1 MYSKAEAVEAGPA
14 NTKQTY
20 VSDLDPAALAPYGSK
35 ASAFWMLCPWP
46 FLRQMQSGVA
56 ARDAAFAVA
65 VCLSLCVSALSLSTY
80 VLYVTLDVQYCTWL
94 FAWPWLGCVRRCGPV
109 LEFACA
115 GTMVMCLFAGHGRRN
130 VMQCTPTIHIYG
142 QHTVTDEHS
151 P

>member
-65 VCLSLCVSALSLSTY
+65 VCLSLRLC
-80 VLYVTLDVQYCTWL
+80 TLPEHVCAICHSDVQYCTRVATWL
-94 FAWPWLGCVRRCGPV
+94 SCVLAVYGGADPCSNLLAPVPW
-109 LEFACA
+109 
-115 GTMVMCLFAGHGRRN
+115 
-130 VMQCTPTIHIYG
+130 
-142 QHTVTDEHS
+142 
-151 P
+151 